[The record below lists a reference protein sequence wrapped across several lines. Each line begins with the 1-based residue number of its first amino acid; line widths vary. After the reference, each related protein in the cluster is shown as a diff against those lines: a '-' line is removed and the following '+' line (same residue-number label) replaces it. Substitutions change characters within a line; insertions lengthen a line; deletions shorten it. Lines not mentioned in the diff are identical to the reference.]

1 MNDIRRTVLWVIFG
15 FSMVLLWDQWQVFNG
30 HKATFFPAPATVAF
44 QASSQGAAIPPIGTT
59 PANGA
64 SNNAMSAGN
73 SGVPSGVPAP
83 VGGAAPN
90 AATTLSAGGNIPVQ
104 DVAAQKREIIQITT
118 DVLKVDFDTEG
129 GSVVRAEFLK
139 HADVNRPGHNVVL
152 LDNSAERIYM
162 AQTGLISSVPGV
174 NLPTHKTLMTA
185 RPGARS
191 LKGSDKALSVV
202 FESAPQNGV
211 QLIKTYTFKAGDY
224 AIEVKHDIVNTS
236 TQDVAPQLYYQLVRD
251 GNKPAGESPT
261 YSTFTGPAIY
271 TEAKKYQ
278 KVEFSDIKKKKVDI
292 ETQSSMG
299 YVAMVQHYFAS
310 AWILPDGVLRNIS
323 IDAVDIGARMPDCCY
338 RATLIAPLEVIA
350 PGKTKSVSAK
360 LFAGPQE
367 EGQLEAIYPGLELVK
382 DYGMLTILAKPLYWL
397 LNKLNNLLNNWGW
410 SIVALVVLIKAGFY
424 WLNAHAYKSMAKMKA
439 INPKIMDMRERLKDN
454 PQQMQAE
461 MMKIYREEKVNP
473 LGGCLP
479 IAAQIPVFIAL
490 YWVLL
495 STVEMRNA
503 PWVLWVHDLAAPDR
517 SLGTIPY
524 FDMPIGI
531 LPIVMT
537 LTTVLQ
543 TALNPAPPDPM
554 QAKLMWIMPLAFS
567 VMFFF
572 FPSGLV
578 LYWITNNVLSIAQQW
593 VINTR
598 MGVPPQFNLPKF

>member
-15 FSMVLLWDQWQVFNG
+15 FSMVLLWDQWQIFNG
-30 HKATFFPAPATVAF
+30 HKATFFPSPATVAS
-44 QASSQGAAIPPIGTT
+44 QANTQAEALPPVGAAPTNGT
-59 PANGA
+59 
-64 SNNAMSAGN
+64 SNNAMPGAN
-73 SGVPSGVPAP
+73 NGVPSGVPAP
-83 VGGAAPN
+83 IVGAAPN
-90 AATTLSAGGNIPVQ
+90 ATTALPAAGNIPLQ

-129 GSVVRAEFLK
+129 GNLVRTEFLK
-139 HADVNRPGHNVVL
+139 HADVNRPGQNVVL

-162 AQTGLISSVPGV
+162 AQTGLISSVSGV
-174 NLPTHKTLMTA
+174 NLPTHKTMMTA

-191 LKGSDKALSVV
+191 MKGNDKTLSVV
-202 FESAPQNGV
+202 FESAPQSGV
-211 QLIKTYTFKAGDY
+211 QLIKTYTFKAGNY

-251 GNKPAGESPT
+251 GNKPVGESSF

-278 KVEFSDIKKKKVDI
+278 KVEFADIKKKKVDI
-292 ETQSSMG
+292 ETQSSTG

-310 AWILPDGVLRNIS
+310 AWVLPDGLLRNIS
-323 IDAVDIGARMPDCCY
+323 MDAVDIGARMPDCCY
-338 RATLIAPLEVIA
+338 RATLIAPLEAIA
-350 PGKTKSVSAK
+350 PGKTKSVSAT

-367 EGQLEAIYPGLELVK
+367 EHELEAIYPGLELVK
-382 DYGMLTILAKPLYWL
+382 DYGWLTILAKPLYWL
-397 LNKLNNLLNNWGW
+397 LNKLNNILNNWGW

-454 PQQMQAE
+454 PQQMQVE

-479 IAAQIPVFIAL
+479 IAIQIPVFIAL

-503 PWVLWVHDLAAPDR
+503 PWVMWIHDLAAPDT
-517 SLGTIPY
+517 SLGVWFGI
-524 FDMPIGI
+524 PIGI

>member
-15 FSMVLLWDQWQVFNG
+15 FSMVLLWDQWQIFNG
-30 HKATFFPAPATVAF
+30 HKATFFPSPATVAS
-44 QASSQGAAIPPIGTT
+44 QANTQAAALPPVGAAPTNGT
-59 PANGA
+59 
-64 SNNAMSAGN
+64 SNNAMPGAN
-73 SGVPSGVPAP
+73 NGVPSGVPAP
-83 VGGAAPN
+83 IVGAAPN
-90 AATTLSAGGNIPVQ
+90 ATTAPPAAGNIPLQ
-104 DVAAQKREIIQITT
+104 DIAAQKREIIQITT

-129 GSVVRAEFLK
+129 GNLVRTEFLK
-139 HADVNRPGHNVVL
+139 HADVNRPGQNVVL

-174 NLPTHKTLMTA
+174 NLPTHKTMMTA

-191 LKGSDKALSVV
+191 MKGNDKTLSVV
-202 FESAPQNGV
+202 FESAPQSGV
-211 QLIKTYTFKAGDY
+211 QLIKTYTFKAGNY

-251 GNKPAGESPT
+251 GNKPVGESSF

-278 KVEFSDIKKKKVDI
+278 KVEFADIKKKKVDI
-292 ETQSSMG
+292 ETQSSTG

-310 AWILPDGVLRNIS
+310 AWVLPDGLLRNIS
-323 IDAVDIGARMPDCCY
+323 MDAVDIGARMPDCCY
-338 RATLIAPLEVIA
+338 RATLIAPLEAIA
-350 PGKTKSVSAK
+350 PGKTKSVSAT

-367 EGQLEAIYPGLELVK
+367 EHELEAIYPGLELVK
-382 DYGMLTILAKPLYWL
+382 DYGWLTILAKPLYWL
-397 LNKLNNLLNNWGW
+397 LNKLNNILNNWGW

-454 PQQMQAE
+454 PQQMQVE

-479 IAAQIPVFIAL
+479 IAIQIPVFIAL

-503 PWVLWVHDLAAPDR
+503 PWVMWIHDLAAPDT
-517 SLGTIPY
+517 SLGVW
-524 FDMPIGI
+524 FGVPIGI